1 MPPRKK
7 EPEVREPKTIRVRV
21 EPYFA
26 VRVVEDSSGASHAHE
41 LFLGPTARE
50 ALHRAKHHLVRKGS
64 PDRLMVVNGKAVHAI
79 SWANPIY
86 PDDDQL
92 IDEVMRITGGTLL
105 D

>member
-7 EPEVREPKTIRVRV
+7 EPEVREPKIIRVRV

-26 VRVVEDSSGASHAHE
+26 VRVVEDTSGASHAHE
-41 LFLGPTARE
+41 LFLGATARE
-50 ALHRAKHHLVRKGS
+50 ALNRAKHRLVRKDS
-64 PDRLMVVNGKAVHAI
+64 EDRLLVVNGKAVPAI

-86 PDDDQL
+86 PSDDQL
-92 IDEVMRITGGTLL
+92 IDEIMRITGGTLL